1 MPDTKMNEF
10 DVFLNFKTKES
21 REAFRS
27 FKIQNMNLSLI
38 FPFFGVV
45 LYMVIFRG
53 AFFSDVK
60 AILQENPVFHVCG
73 YVQKFFIAS
82 VATAAVI
89 GYAPNQMTWI
99 KNWNRSASFQLA
111 YDICFVIAGTY
122 TSMRL
127 ITRVVQGHCPPDT
140 SVWHSQTC
148 NTNGAAK
155 ELPIETLLGAATYIL
170 AAQVIIRSCSPTA
183 LLFAWILNIGLINV
197 ALYLVDSPV
206 TVHINLLLF
215 ALCLTSYEIE
225 RGMMQFYVNQT
236 IALAAAETNAKLKVE
251 LIR

>member
-1 MPDTKMNEF
+1 MNEF
-10 DVFLNFKTKES
+10 DVFLNFNTKES
-21 REAFRS
+21 TEAFRS
-27 FKIQNMNLSLI
+27 FKIQNMNLALL
-38 FPFFGVV
+38 FPFFGILV
-45 LYMVIFRG
+45 YMSLFRG

-60 AILQENPVFHVCG
+60 AMLHENPVFHVCG
-73 YVQKFFIAS
+73 YIQKIMLTS
-82 VATAAVI
+82 VAITVLI
-89 GYAPNQMTWI
+89 GYVPKQMTWI
-99 KNWNRSASFQLA
+99 KHWNRSSSLQLA
-111 YDICFVIAGTY
+111 YDVCFVLGVIYSGL
-122 TSMRL
+122 RL
-127 ITRVVQGHCPPDT
+127 LTRVVQGNCAPDT

-155 ELPIETLLGAATYIL
+155 ELPIETLLACSVYIL
-170 AAQVIIRSCSPTA
+170 IAQVMLRSCSPTA
-183 LLFAWILNIGLINV
+183 LLFAWILNISLINV

-206 TVHINLLLF
+206 TVYVNMLLF